1 MKNFKRIIIWVLVV
15 LLIIVLI
22 ILSYSL
28 YYKSNLFLNLN
39 NITVIKVNDD
49 KESFDISIKGNS
61 NENFKCVAYNDIYN
75 TENNSV
81 SNTCTLTLKIN
92 KDYKIY
98 LKNDYRKTKE
108 VNLTDYVDNI
118 LSFNFE
124 EEIIYM
130 VLGAEKSLKYD
141 ELVID
146 KNKELS
152 KITSSDENIVTI
164 AGGIMKA
171 NASGNCEIKTGNKSI
186 KIIVTD
192 IIDKPTYQEK
202 KKEIIPCNHYS
213 KTEAELLDKLLA
225 FRINESGYQ
234 TRAGAVEAARFLTLE
249 FKYRIPYFYENG
261 RVHPSGVHFADG
273 EGRYYKVGLYLDDS
287 KKNDIIASYR
297 GPAIWGCPLTNL
309 EPAPEYGYIMGAKKP
324 NGLDCSG
331 FISWALK
338 NAGFDPGDIGAGD
351 SEYPYQMT
359 KLGEFVSL
367 TPELI
372 NSGKIRT
379 GDLINYWG
387 HIGMI
392 IGIDDDSIYVA
403 ESLPNL
409 GGAVAKK
416 YLKTNIRNTFTHVV
430 LMDKY
435 YEKDGN
441 LTTMWS

>member
-1 MKNFKRIIIWVLVV
+1 MKEFKRNIIIILVGLLLIVV
-15 LLIIVLI
+15 LLIC
-22 ILSYSL
+22 YSL
-28 YYKSNLFLNLN
+28 YYRSNLFLSIDTIKVL
-39 NITVIKVNDD
+39 KVNDD
-49 KESFDISIKGNS
+49 KKSFDISIKGNS
-61 NENFKCVAYNDIYN
+61 SNDFKCVASNKDFN
-75 TENNSV
+75 AENSS
-81 SNTCTLTLKIN
+81 SNGVCTLTLEIN
-92 KDYKIY
+92 EDYKIY
-98 LKNDYRKTKE
+98 LKNEHRKTRE

-124 EEIIYM
+124 NDVIYM
-130 VLGAEKSLKYD
+130 VLGDEKSLKYD

-146 KNKELS
+146 KDKKLS
-152 KITSSDENIVTI
+152 KVVSSDNNVVSINN
-164 AGGIMKA
+164 GIMKA
-171 NASGNCEIKTGNKSI
+171 NNTGDAEVKSGDKSI
-186 KIIVTD
+186 KIVVTD
-192 IIDKPTYQEK
+192 IISKPYYQDK
-202 KKEIIPCNHYS
+202 KKEIIPCNQYS
-213 KTEAELLDKLLA
+213 KSEAELLDKLLA
-225 FRINESGYQ
+225 FKINESGFK

-287 KKNDIIASYR
+287 KKDDIIASYR

-372 NSGKIRT
+372 KSGKIRT

-392 IGIDDDSIYVA
+392 IGIDDDNIYVA

-416 YLKTNIRNTFTHVV
+416 YSKTNIRNTFTHVV

-441 LTTMWS
+441 LTDMWS

>member
-1 MKNFKRIIIWVLVV
+1 MKDFKHLIMWVLVSLLVIV
-15 LLIIVLI
+15 LLIVF
-22 ILSYSL
+22 YAL
-28 YYKSNLFLNLN
+28 YYKSNLFLNISSINVL
-39 NITVIKVNDD
+39 KVNDD
-49 KESFDISIKGNS
+49 KTSFNINIIGKSKD
-61 NENFKCVAYNDIYN
+61 NFKCIAYNDTYKSEN
-75 TENNSV
+75 TSTNG
-81 SNTCTLTLKIN
+81 TCTLTLKIN

-98 LKNDYRKTKE
+98 LKNNHKKTKE

-124 EEIIYM
+124 EEAINM
-130 VLGAEKSLKYD
+130 VNGTEKSLKYD

-146 KNKELS
+146 KNKKLS
-152 KITSSDENIVTI
+152 KITSSNENII
-164 AGGIMKA
+164 SIDNGIMKA
-171 NASGNCEIKTGNKSI
+171 NNIGECEIKTDNKSI

-192 IIDKPTYQEK
+192 IIEKPTYHEQ
-202 KKEIIPCNHYS
+202 KKEIIPCNKYS
-213 KTEAELLDKLLA
+213 KSEAELLDKLLA
-225 FRINESGYQ
+225 FKINESGYQ

-261 RVHPSGVHFADG
+261 RVHPSGVHYADG

-287 KKNDIIASYR
+287 KKENIIASYR

-359 KLGEFVSL
+359 KLGKFVRL

-372 NSGKIRT
+372 KSGKIRT

-392 IGIDDDSIYVA
+392 IGIDEDNIYVA

-416 YLKTNIRNTFTHVV
+416 YSKTNIENTFTHVV
-430 LMDKY
+430 LMDEY
-435 YEKDGN
+435 YKNDGN
-441 LTTMWS
+441 LTDMWS

>member
-1 MKNFKRIIIWVLVV
+1 MKDFKRIIMWVLIV

-22 ILSYSL
+22 IISYSL
-28 YYKSNLFLNLN
+28 YYKSNLFLNIN
-39 NITVIKVNDD
+39 NITVVKVNND

-61 NENFKCVAYNDIYN
+61 NENFKCFAYNDIYN
-75 TENNSV
+75 AENNSV

-130 VLGAEKSLKYD
+130 VLGTEKSLKYD

-164 AGGIMKA
+164 ANGIMKA

-202 KKEIIPCNHYS
+202 KKEIIPCNQYS

-392 IGIDDDSIYVA
+392 IGIDDDCIYVA

>member
-1 MKNFKRIIIWVLVV
+1 MENFKRNIIIILVGLLLIVV
-15 LLIIVLI
+15 LLIC
-22 ILSYSL
+22 YAL
-28 YYKSNLFLNLN
+28 YYRSNLFLSIDTIKVL
-39 NITVIKVNDD
+39 KVNDD
-49 KESFDISIKGNS
+49 KKSFDISINGNS
-61 NENFKCVAYNDIYN
+61 NDNFKCTAYNKDFN
-75 TENNSV
+75 AESASNNGV
-81 SNTCTLTLKIN
+81 CTLTLEIN
-92 KDYKIY
+92 EDYKIY
-98 LKNDYRKTKE
+98 LKNEHRKTKE

-124 EEIIYM
+124 NDVIYM
-130 VLGAEKSLKYD
+130 VLGDEKSLKYD

-146 KNKELS
+146 KDKKLS
-152 KITSSDENIVTI
+152 KVVSSDNNVVSINNGV
-164 AGGIMKA
+164 MKA
-171 NASGNCEIKTGNKSI
+171 NNTGDAEVKSGDKSI
-186 KIIVTD
+186 KIVVTD
-192 IIDKPTYQEK
+192 IISKPYYQDK
-202 KKEIIPCNHYS
+202 KKEIIPCNQYS
-213 KTEAELLDKLLA
+213 KSEAELLDKLLA
-225 FRINESGYQ
+225 FKINESGYQ

-261 RVHPSGVHFADG
+261 RVHPSGVHYADG

-287 KKNDIIASYR
+287 KKDDIIASYR

-331 FISWALK
+331 FISWAFK

-372 NSGKIRT
+372 KSGKIRT

-409 GGAVAKK
+409 GGAVAKR
-416 YLKTNIRNTFTHVV
+416 YLKSNIRNTFTHVV

-441 LTTMWS
+441 LTDMWS

>member
-1 MKNFKRIIIWVLVV
+1 MKDFKRIIMWVLVG
-15 LLIIVLI
+15 LLIIVLLI
-22 ILSYSL
+22 IFYAL
-28 YYKSNLFLNLN
+28 YYQSNLYLSVS
-39 NITVIKVNDD
+39 NIEVIKVNDD
-49 KESFDISIKGNS
+49 KTSFNISIKGNS
-61 NENFKCVAYNDIYN
+61 KEAFKCIAYNDTYSAED
-75 TENNSV
+75 TSNNGIC
-81 SNTCTLTLKIN
+81 NLTLNIN

-98 LKNDYRKTKE
+98 LKNNHKKTKE
-108 VNLTDYVDNI
+108 VNLTDNI

-124 EEIIYM
+124 NDIIYM
-130 VLGAEKSLKYD
+130 VLGNEKSLKYD

-146 KNKELS
+146 KNKKLS
-152 KITSSDENIVTI
+152 KITSSDENIVSISNGT
-164 AGGIMKA
+164 MRA
-171 NASGNCEIKTGNKSI
+171 NAEGECEIKTGNKSI
-186 KIIVTD
+186 KIVVTD
-192 IIDKPTYQEK
+192 IIEKPTYHEQ

-213 KTEAELLDKLLA
+213 KAEAELLDKLLA
-225 FRINESGYQ
+225 FKINESGYQ

-287 KKNDIIASYR
+287 KKDDIIASYR

-372 NSGKIRT
+372 KSGKIRT

-392 IGIDDDSIYVA
+392 IGIDEDNIYVA
-403 ESLPNL
+403 ESLPGL

-416 YLKTNIRNTFTHVV
+416 YSKANIRNTFTHVV

-441 LTTMWS
+441 LSDMWS

>member
-1 MKNFKRIIIWVLVV
+1 MKNFKRNIIIILVGLLLIVV
-15 LLIIVLI
+15 LLIC
-22 ILSYSL
+22 YAL
-28 YYKSNLFLNLN
+28 YYRSNLFLSIDTIKVL
-39 NITVIKVNDD
+39 KVNDD
-49 KESFDISIKGNS
+49 KKSFDISIKGNS
-61 NENFKCVAYNDIYN
+61 NDNFKCAASNKDFN
-75 TENNSV
+75 AESTSNNGV
-81 SNTCTLTLKIN
+81 CTLTLEIN

-98 LKNDYRKTKE
+98 LKNEHRKTKE

-124 EEIIYM
+124 DDVIYM
-130 VLGAEKSLKYD
+130 VLGDERSLKYD

-146 KNKELS
+146 KDKKLS
-152 KITSSDENIVTI
+152 KVVSSDNNVVSIDNGV
-164 AGGIMKA
+164 MKA
-171 NASGNCEIKTGNKSI
+171 NNTGECEVKTGDKSI
-186 KIIVTD
+186 KIVVTD
-192 IIDKPTYQEK
+192 IISKPYYQDK
-202 KKEIIPCNHYS
+202 KKEIIPCNQYS
-213 KTEAELLDKLLA
+213 KSEAELLDKLLA

-287 KKNDIIASYR
+287 KKDDIIASYR

-372 NSGKIRT
+372 KSGKIRT

-416 YLKTNIRNTFTHVV
+416 YLKSNIRNTFTHVV

-441 LTTMWS
+441 LTDMWS

>member
-1 MKNFKRIIIWVLVV
+1 MKDFKHIIMLVLISLLILV
-15 LLIIVLI
+15 LLII
-22 ILSYSL
+22 SYAL
-28 YYKSNLFLNLN
+28 YYKSNLFLNISD
-39 NITVIKVNDD
+39 ITVVKVNDD
-49 KESFDISIKGNS
+49 KTSFNINIKGNS
-61 NENFKCVAYNDIYN
+61 NETFKCIAYNDISN
-75 TENNSV
+75 VEDSSNNDS
-81 SNTCTLTLKIN
+81 CTLKLNIN

-98 LKNDYRKTKE
+98 LKNDHRKTKE

-124 EEIIYM
+124 EDIIYM
-130 VLGAEKSLKYD
+130 VLGDEKSLKYD

-146 KNKELS
+146 KNKKLS
-152 KITSSDENIVTI
+152 KITSSNENIVSISDGT
-164 AGGIMKA
+164 MKA
-171 NASGNCEIKTGNKSI
+171 NSSGECEIKTVNKSI

-192 IIDKPTYQEK
+192 IIEKPTYHEQ
-202 KKEIIPCNHYS
+202 KKEIVPCNQYNKS
-213 KTEAELLDKLLA
+213 EAELLDKLLA
-225 FRINESGYQ
+225 FKINESGYQ

-261 RVHPSGVHFADG
+261 RVNPSGVHFADG

-287 KKNDIIASYR
+287 KKDDIIASYR
-297 GPAIWGCPLTNL
+297 GPVIWGCPLTNL
-309 EPAPEYGYIMGAKKP
+309 EPAPEYGYIVGAKKP

-351 SEYPYQMT
+351 SAYPYQMT
-359 KLGEFVSL
+359 KLGEFISL

-372 NSGKIRT
+372 KSGKIRT

-392 IGIDDDSIYVA
+392 IGIDEDNIYVA

-409 GGAVAKK
+409 GGAVAKR
-416 YLKTNIRNTFTHVV
+416 YSKTNIRNTFTHVV

-441 LTTMWS
+441 LTNMWS

>member
-1 MKNFKRIIIWVLVV
+1 MENFKRNIIIILVGLLLIVV
-15 LLIIVLI
+15 LLIC
-22 ILSYSL
+22 YAL
-28 YYKSNLFLNLN
+28 YYRNNLFLSIDTIKVL
-39 NITVIKVNDD
+39 KVNDD
-49 KESFDISIKGNS
+49 KKSFDISIKGNS
-61 NENFKCVAYNDIYN
+61 NDSFKCVA
-75 TENNSV
+75 
-81 SNTCTLTLKIN
+81 SNKDFDAESASDNGVCTLTLEIN
-92 KDYKIY
+92 EDYKIY
-98 LKNDYRKTKE
+98 LKNEHRKTKE

-124 EEIIYM
+124 NDVIYM
-130 VLGAEKSLKYD
+130 VLGDGKSLKYD

-146 KNKELS
+146 KDKKLS
-152 KITSSDENIVTI
+152 KVVSSDNNVVSIDNGV
-164 AGGIMKA
+164 MKA
-171 NASGNCEIKTGNKSI
+171 NNTGECEVKTGDKSI
-186 KIIVTD
+186 KIVVTD
-192 IIDKPTYQEK
+192 IISKPYYQDK
-202 KKEIIPCNHYS
+202 KKEIIPCNQYS
-213 KTEAELLDKLLA
+213 KSEAELLDKLLA
-225 FRINESGYQ
+225 FKINESGYQ

-287 KKNDIIASYR
+287 KKDDIIVSYR

-372 NSGKIRT
+372 KSGKIRT

-409 GGAVAKK
+409 GGAVAKR
-416 YLKTNIRNTFTHVV
+416 YLKSNIRNTFTHVV

-441 LTTMWS
+441 LTDMWS

>member
-1 MKNFKRIIIWVLVV
+1 MENFKRNIIIILVGLLLIVV
-15 LLIIVLI
+15 LLIC
-22 ILSYSL
+22 YAL
-28 YYKSNLFLNLN
+28 YYRSNLFLSIDTIKVL
-39 NITVIKVNDD
+39 KVNDD
-49 KESFDISIKGNS
+49 KKSFDISIKGNS
-61 NENFKCVAYNDIYN
+61 NDSFKCVASNKDFDA
-75 TENNSV
+75 ESASNNGV
-81 SNTCTLTLKIN
+81 CTLTLEIN
-92 KDYKIY
+92 EDYKIY
-98 LKNDYRKTKE
+98 LKNEHRKIKE

-124 EEIIYM
+124 DDVIYM
-130 VLGAEKSLKYD
+130 VLGDGKSLKYD

-146 KNKELS
+146 KDKKLS
-152 KITSSDENIVTI
+152 KVVSSDNNVVSIDNGV
-164 AGGIMKA
+164 MKA
-171 NASGNCEIKTGNKSI
+171 NNTGECEVKTGDKSI
-186 KIIVTD
+186 KIVVTD
-192 IIDKPTYQEK
+192 IISKPYYQDK
-202 KKEIIPCNHYS
+202 KKEIIPCNQYS
-213 KTEAELLDKLLA
+213 KSEAELLDKLLA

-287 KKNDIIASYR
+287 KKDDIIVSYR

-372 NSGKIRT
+372 KSGKIRT

-409 GGAVAKK
+409 GGAVAKR
-416 YLKTNIRNTFTHVV
+416 YLKSNIRNTFTHVV

-441 LTTMWS
+441 LTDMWS

>member
-1 MKNFKRIIIWVLVV
+1 MENFKRNIIIILVGLLLIVV
-15 LLIIVLI
+15 LLIC
-22 ILSYSL
+22 YAL
-28 YYKSNLFLNLN
+28 YYRSNLFLSIDTIKVL
-39 NITVIKVNDD
+39 KVNDD
-49 KESFDISIKGNS
+49 KKSFDISIKGNS
-61 NENFKCVAYNDIYN
+61 NDSFKCVASNKDFDA
-75 TENNSV
+75 ESASNNGV
-81 SNTCTLTLKIN
+81 CTLTLEIN
-92 KDYKIY
+92 EDYKIY
-98 LKNDYRKTKE
+98 LKNEHRKTKE

-124 EEIIYM
+124 DDVIYM
-130 VLGAEKSLKYD
+130 VLGDGKSLKYD

-146 KNKELS
+146 KDKKLS
-152 KITSSDENIVTI
+152 KVVSSDNNVVSIDNGV
-164 AGGIMKA
+164 MKA
-171 NASGNCEIKTGNKSI
+171 NNTGECKVKTGDKSI
-186 KIIVTD
+186 KIVVTD
-192 IIDKPTYQEK
+192 IISKPYYQDK
-202 KKEIIPCNHYS
+202 KKEIIPCNQYS
-213 KTEAELLDKLLA
+213 KSEAELLDKLLA

-287 KKNDIIASYR
+287 KKDDIIASYR

-331 FISWALK
+331 FISWTLK

-372 NSGKIRT
+372 KSGKIRT

-392 IGIDDDSIYVA
+392 IGIDDNSIYVA

-409 GGAVAKK
+409 GGAVAKR
-416 YLKTNIRNTFTHVV
+416 YLKSNIRNTFTHVV

-441 LTTMWS
+441 LTDMWS

>member
-1 MKNFKRIIIWVLVV
+1 MKDFKRIIMWVLIV

-22 ILSYSL
+22 IISYSL
-28 YYKSNLFLNLN
+28 YYKSNLFLNIN
-39 NITVIKVNDD
+39 NITVVKVNND

-61 NENFKCVAYNDIYN
+61 NENFNCVAYNDIYN

-130 VLGAEKSLKYD
+130 VLGTEKSLKYD

-164 AGGIMKA
+164 ANGIMKA

-192 IIDKPTYQEK
+192 IIGKPTYQEK
-202 KKEIIPCNHYS
+202 KKEIIPCNQYS

-392 IGIDDDSIYVA
+392 IGIDDDCIYVA

>member
-1 MKNFKRIIIWVLVV
+1 MKEFKRNIIIILVGLLLIVV
-15 LLIIVLI
+15 LLIC
-22 ILSYSL
+22 YSL
-28 YYKSNLFLNLN
+28 YYRSNLFLSIDTIKVL
-39 NITVIKVNDD
+39 KVNDD
-49 KESFDISIKGNS
+49 KKSFDISIKGNS
-61 NENFKCVAYNDIYN
+61 SNDFKCVASNKDFN
-75 TENNSV
+75 AENSS
-81 SNTCTLTLKIN
+81 SNGLCTLTLEIN
-92 KDYKIY
+92 EDYKIY
-98 LKNDYRKTKE
+98 LKNEHRKTRE

-124 EEIIYM
+124 NDVIYM
-130 VLGAEKSLKYD
+130 VLGDEKSLKYD

-146 KNKELS
+146 KDKKLS
-152 KITSSDENIVTI
+152 KVVSSDNNVVSINN
-164 AGGIMKA
+164 GIMKA
-171 NASGNCEIKTGNKSI
+171 NNTGDAEVKSGDKSI
-186 KIIVTD
+186 KIVVTD
-192 IIDKPTYQEK
+192 IISKPYYQDK
-202 KKEIIPCNHYS
+202 KKEIIPCNQYS
-213 KTEAELLDKLLA
+213 KSEAELLDKLLA
-225 FRINESGYQ
+225 FKINESGFK

-287 KKNDIIASYR
+287 KKDDIIVSYR

-309 EPAPEYGYIMGAKKP
+309 EPAPEYGYIMGTKKP

-372 NSGKIRT
+372 KSGKIRT

-416 YLKTNIRNTFTHVV
+416 YLKSNIRNTFTHVV

-441 LTTMWS
+441 LTDMWS

>member
-1 MKNFKRIIIWVLVV
+1 MENFKRNIIIILVGLLLIVV
-15 LLIIVLI
+15 LLIC
-22 ILSYSL
+22 YAL
-28 YYKSNLFLNLN
+28 YYRSNLFLSIDTIKVL
-39 NITVIKVNDD
+39 KVNDD
-49 KESFDISIKGNS
+49 KKSFDISIKGNS
-61 NENFKCVAYNDIYN
+61 SNDFKCTAYNKDFN
-75 TENNSV
+75 AESASNNGV
-81 SNTCTLTLKIN
+81 CTLTLEIN
-92 KDYKIY
+92 EDYKIY
-98 LKNDYRKTKE
+98 LKNEHRKTKE

-124 EEIIYM
+124 DDVIYM
-130 VLGAEKSLKYD
+130 VLGDEKSLKYD

-146 KNKELS
+146 KDKKLS
-152 KITSSDENIVTI
+152 KVVSSDNNVVSINNGV
-164 AGGIMKA
+164 MKA
-171 NASGNCEIKTGNKSI
+171 NNTGDAEVKSGDKSI
-186 KIIVTD
+186 KIVVTD
-192 IIDKPTYQEK
+192 IISKPYYQDK
-202 KKEIIPCNHYS
+202 KKEIIPCNQYS
-213 KTEAELLDKLLA
+213 KSEAELLDKLLA
-225 FRINESGYQ
+225 FKINESGFK

-261 RVHPSGVHFADG
+261 RVHPSGVHYADG

-287 KKNDIIASYR
+287 KKDDIIASYR

-372 NSGKIRT
+372 KSGKIRT

-409 GGAVAKK
+409 GGAVAKR
-416 YLKTNIRNTFTHVV
+416 YLKSNIRNTFTHVV

-441 LTTMWS
+441 LTDMWS

>member
-108 VNLTDYVDNI
+108 VNRTDYVDNS

>member
-1 MKNFKRIIIWVLVV
+1 MKDFKRIIMWVLVG
-15 LLIIVLI
+15 LLIIVLLI
-22 ILSYSL
+22 IFYAL
-28 YYKSNLFLNLN
+28 YYQSNLYLNIS
-39 NITVIKVNDD
+39 NIEVIKVNDD
-49 KESFDISIKGNS
+49 KTSFNISIKGKS
-61 NENFKCVAYNDIYN
+61 KEPFKCIAYNDTYN
-75 TENNSV
+75 AEDTSNNGIC
-81 SNTCTLTLKIN
+81 NLTLNIN

-98 LKNDYRKTKE
+98 LKNNHNKTKE

-124 EEIIYM
+124 NDIIYM
-130 VLGAEKSLKYD
+130 VLGTEKSLKYD

-146 KNKELS
+146 KNKNLS
-152 KITSSDENIVTI
+152 KITSSNENIVSI
-164 AGGIMKA
+164 KSGIMKA
-171 NASGNCEIKTGNKSI
+171 NAEGECEIKTGNKSI
-186 KIIVTD
+186 KIVVTD
-192 IIDKPTYQEK
+192 IIEKPNYHEEK
-202 KKEIIPCNHYS
+202 KEVIPCNQYS

-225 FRINESGYQ
+225 FKINESGYQ

-261 RVHPSGVHFADG
+261 RVHPSGVHYADG

-287 KKNDIIASYR
+287 KKDDIIASYR
-297 GPAIWGCPLTNL
+297 GPAIWGCPLINL

-372 NSGKIRT
+372 KSGKIRT

-392 IGIDDDSIYVA
+392 IGIDEDNIYVA
-403 ESLPNL
+403 ESLPGL

-416 YLKTNIRNTFTHVV
+416 YSKTNIRNTFTHVV

-441 LTTMWS
+441 LTDMWS

>member
-1 MKNFKRIIIWVLVV
+1 MKDFKRIIMWVLVG
-15 LLIIVLI
+15 LLIIVLLI
-22 ILSYSL
+22 IFYTL
-28 YYKSNLFLNLN
+28 YYQNNLYLNISN
-39 NITVIKVNDD
+39 IEVIKVNDD
-49 KESFDISIKGNS
+49 KTSFNISIKGKS
-61 NENFKCVAYNDIYN
+61 KESFKCIAYNDTYN
-75 TENNSV
+75 AEDTSNNGIC
-81 SNTCTLTLKIN
+81 NLTLNIN

-98 LKNDYRKTKE
+98 LKNDHNKTKE

-124 EEIIYM
+124 NDIIYM
-130 VLGAEKSLKYD
+130 VLGTEKSLKYD

-146 KNKELS
+146 KNKNLS
-152 KITSSDENIVTI
+152 KITSSNENIVSI
-164 AGGIMKA
+164 KSGIMKA
-171 NASGNCEIKTGNKSI
+171 NAEGECEIKIGNKSI
-186 KIIVTD
+186 KIVVTD
-192 IIDKPTYQEK
+192 IIEKPTYHEEK
-202 KKEIIPCNHYS
+202 KEVIPCNQYS

-225 FRINESGYQ
+225 FKINESGYQ

-261 RVHPSGVHFADG
+261 RVHPSGVHYADG

-287 KKNDIIASYR
+287 KKDDIITSYR

-331 FISWALK
+331 FISWAIK

-372 NSGKIRT
+372 KSGKIRT

-392 IGIDDDSIYVA
+392 IGIDEDNIYVA
-403 ESLPNL
+403 ESLPGL
-409 GGAVAKK
+409 GGAIAKK
-416 YLKTNIRNTFTHVV
+416 YSKTNIRNTFTHVV

-441 LTTMWS
+441 LTDMWS

>member
-1 MKNFKRIIIWVLVV
+1 MKDFKRIIIGVLVS
-15 LLIIVLI
+15 LLILVLFLI
-22 ILSYSL
+22 FYAV
-28 YYKSNLFLNLN
+28 YYKSNIFLSLSD
-39 NITVIKVNDD
+39 ISIVKVNDD
-49 KESFDISIKGNS
+49 KTSFNISIKGNS
-61 NENFKCVAYNDIYN
+61 KEEFICTAYNDTYN
-75 TENNSV
+75 TSSPSTNGVCN
-81 SNTCTLTLKIN
+81 LTLKIN

-98 LKNDYRKTKE
+98 LNNNHRKTKE

-124 EEIIYM
+124 DDIIYM
-130 VLGAEKSLKYD
+130 VLGDKKSLKYD

-146 KNKELS
+146 NNKKLS
-152 KITSSDENIVTI
+152 KIKSSNEDIVSI
-164 AGGIMKA
+164 NNGVMKA
-171 NASGNCEIKTGNKSI
+171 NVTGQCEIKTESKSI
-186 KIIVTD
+186 KIVVTD
-192 IIDKPTYQEK
+192 IIEKPTYHKE
-202 KKEIIPCNHYS
+202 KKEIIPCNRYS
-213 KTEAELLDKLLA
+213 KSEAELLDKLLS
-225 FRINESGYQ
+225 FKINESGYK
-234 TRAGAVEAARFLTLE
+234 TRAGALEAARFLTLE

-287 KKNDIIASYR
+287 KKDDIIASYR

-309 EPAPEYGYIMGAKKP
+309 EPAPEYGYIMGSKKP

-351 SEYPYQMT
+351 SDYPYQMT
-359 KLGEFVSL
+359 KLGEFVRL

-372 NSGKIRT
+372 KSGKIRA

-392 IGIDDDSIYVA
+392 IGIDEDSIYVA

-416 YLKTNIRNTFTHVV
+416 YLKTNIGNTFTHVV
-430 LMDKY
+430 LMDEY
-435 YEKDGN
+435 YKNDGN
-441 LTTMWS
+441 LTSMWS

>member
-1 MKNFKRIIIWVLVV
+1 MENFKRNIIIILVGLLLIVV
-15 LLIIVLI
+15 LLIC
-22 ILSYSL
+22 YAL
-28 YYKSNLFLNLN
+28 YYRSNLFLSIDTIKVL
-39 NITVIKVNDD
+39 KVNDD
-49 KESFDISIKGNS
+49 KKSFDISIKGNS
-61 NENFKCVAYNDIYN
+61 NDSFKCVASNKDFDA
-75 TENNSV
+75 ESASNNGV
-81 SNTCTLTLKIN
+81 CTLTLEIN
-92 KDYKIY
+92 EDYKIY
-98 LKNDYRKTKE
+98 LNNEHRKTKE

-124 EEIIYM
+124 NDVIYM
-130 VLGAEKSLKYD
+130 VLGDGKSLKYD

-146 KNKELS
+146 KDKKLS
-152 KITSSDENIVTI
+152 KVVSSDNNVVSIDNGV
-164 AGGIMKA
+164 MKA
-171 NASGNCEIKTGNKSI
+171 NNTGECEVKTGDKSI
-186 KIIVTD
+186 KIVVTD
-192 IIDKPTYQEK
+192 IISKPYYQDK
-202 KKEIIPCNHYS
+202 KKEIIPCNQYS
-213 KTEAELLDKLLA
+213 KSEAELLDKLLA

-287 KKNDIIASYR
+287 KKDDIIVSYR

-372 NSGKIRT
+372 KSGKIRT

-409 GGAVAKK
+409 GGAVAKR
-416 YLKTNIRNTFTHVV
+416 YLKSNIRNTFTHVV

-441 LTTMWS
+441 LTDMWS

>member
-81 SNTCTLTLKIN
+81 SDTCTLTLKIN

-130 VLGAEKSLKYD
+130 VLGTEKSLKYD

-171 NASGNCEIKTGNKSI
+171 TASGNCEIKTGNKSI

>member
-1 MKNFKRIIIWVLVV
+1 MKEFKRNIIIILVGLLLIVV
-15 LLIIVLI
+15 LLIC
-22 ILSYSL
+22 YSL
-28 YYKSNLFLNLN
+28 YYRSNLFLSIDTIKVL
-39 NITVIKVNDD
+39 KVNDD
-49 KESFDISIKGNS
+49 KKSFDISIKGNS
-61 NENFKCVAYNDIYN
+61 SNNFKCVASNKDFN
-75 TENNSV
+75 AENSS
-81 SNTCTLTLKIN
+81 SNGLCTLTLEIN
-92 KDYKIY
+92 EDYKIY
-98 LKNDYRKTKE
+98 LKNEHRKTKE

-124 EEIIYM
+124 NDVIYM
-130 VLGAEKSLKYD
+130 VLGDEKSLKYD

-146 KNKELS
+146 KDKKLS
-152 KITSSDENIVTI
+152 KVVSSDNNVVSINNGV
-164 AGGIMKA
+164 MKA
-171 NASGNCEIKTGNKSI
+171 NSAGDAEVKSGDKSI
-186 KIIVTD
+186 KIVVTD
-192 IIDKPTYQEK
+192 IISKPYYQDK
-202 KKEIIPCNHYS
+202 KKEIIPCNQYS
-213 KTEAELLDKLLA
+213 KGEAELLDKLLA
-225 FRINESGYQ
+225 FKINESGFK

-287 KKNDIIASYR
+287 KKDDIIASYR

-372 NSGKIRT
+372 KSGKIRT

-409 GGAVAKK
+409 GGAVAKR
-416 YLKTNIRNTFTHVV
+416 YLKSNIRNTFTHVV

-441 LTTMWS
+441 LTDMWS